1 MNDGHG
7 EEYCLEEVLARSRK
21 ILDLSYPHPAQKVSL
36 KDDEDDLPPRP
47 ASPTMTMHTKAAT
60 EEIYE
65 MFNQPLQSHSTDGD
79 TSEDGEDFGDN
90 SDLSD

>member
-1 MNDGHG
+1 M
-7 EEYCLEEVLARSRK
+7 
-21 ILDLSYPHPAQKVSL
+21 VSL
-36 KDDEDDLPPRP
+36 KDEEDDIPPRP

-65 MFNQPLQSHSTDGD
+65 MFNQPFQSHSTDED
-79 TSEDGEDFGDN
+79 TSEDDQGFGVD